1 MKGEIDLP
9 LLMDKCGQMKL
20 KKLNMEKLKS
30 ISMSTKDMDMDA
42 AEIKFLLY
50 LNRTAFF
57 HSN

>member
-50 LNRTAFF
+50 LNRTAFC